1 MDQKDIR
8 QRETEEQETA
18 VLLKRLRVSAVF
30 HALLVLLGAFVTQ
43 FVASM
48 LCMIVTGVY
57 VLFVQGR
64 TREDL
69 SKLLMGS
76 LGDCSMIISLVY
88 AVGAIVWCG
97 ILYYRW
103 TWRERPFSYRKA
115 FEGARIP
122 CAIALGFGACMVFNV
137 IVSAAA
143 TLFPDAFVSYQKL
156 MGNLDFRASI
166 LTVPYV
172 MLAGPVAE
180 ELIFRGVILD
190 RLKPAFPFWVAN
202 VMQAAFFGFF
212 HLNVIQGLYAF
223 VLGILLGMV
232 VRVTGSIMG
241 SMITHITFNATS
253 IGLSV
258 LAVYAEGFYRKAA
271 VYILTAA
278 VICFILGFRYY
289 VHQYHVVMS
298 EESQTLE

>member
-8 QRETEEQETA
+8 QRETEGKETA

-76 LGDCSMIISLVY
+76 LGDYSMIISLVY

-115 FEGARIP
+115 FKGARIP

-137 IVSAAA
+137 IVSAASKFFKDA
-143 TLFPDAFVSYQKL
+143 YESNHKMMVNIDLIWIFPSECDPGLVRFCSWFFTGY
-156 MGNLDFRASI
+156 GCE
-166 LTVPYV
+166 
-172 MLAGPVAE
+172 G
-180 ELIFRGVILD
+180 D
-190 RLKPAFPFWVAN
+190 RKYHRFDD
-202 VMQAAFFGFF
+202 
-212 HLNVIQGLYAF
+212 HTY
-223 VLGILLGMV
+223 
-232 VRVTGSIMG
+232 
-241 SMITHITFNATS
+241 
-253 IGLSV
+253 
-258 LAVYAEGFYRKAA
+258 
-271 VYILTAA
+271 YI
-278 VICFILGFRYY
+278 
-289 VHQYHVVMS
+289 
-298 EESQTLE
+298 

>member
-8 QRETEEQETA
+8 QRETEGKETA

-103 TWRERPFSYRKA
+103 TWREQGFHVRSHW
-115 FEGARIP
+115 
-122 CAIALGFGACMVFNV
+122 ALVPV
-137 IVSAAA
+137 W
-143 TLFPDAFVSYQKL
+143 YL
-156 MGNLDFRASI
+156 M
-166 LTVPYV
+166 
-172 MLAGPVAE
+172 
-180 ELIFRGVILD
+180 
-190 RLKPAFPFWVAN
+190 
-202 VMQAAFFGFF
+202 
-212 HLNVIQGLYAF
+212 
-223 VLGILLGMV
+223 
-232 VRVTGSIMG
+232 
-241 SMITHITFNATS
+241 
-253 IGLSV
+253 
-258 LAVYAEGFYRKAA
+258 
-271 VYILTAA
+271 
-278 VICFILGFRYY
+278 
-289 VHQYHVVMS
+289 
-298 EESQTLE
+298 

>member
-8 QRETEEQETA
+8 QRETEGQETA

-69 SKLLMGS
+69 SKLLIGS
-76 LGDCSMIISLVY
+76 LGDYSMIISLVY

-172 MLAGPVAE
+172 MLAGGGGTDLSRRDLRP
-180 ELIFRGVILD
+180 
-190 RLKPAFPFWVAN
+190 LKAGISVLGCQCYAGSTFWV
-202 VMQAAFFGFF
+202 FPSECDPGP
-212 HLNVIQGLYAF
+212 
-223 VLGILLGMV
+223 
-232 VRVTGSIMG
+232 VRFCSWYFTGNG
-241 SMITHITFNATS
+241 C
-253 IGLSV
+253 
-258 LAVYAEGFYRKAA
+258 EGDRKYHRLDDHTY
-271 VYILTAA
+271 YI
-278 VICFILGFRYY
+278 
-289 VHQYHVVMS
+289 
-298 EESQTLE
+298 

>member
-8 QRETEEQETA
+8 QRETEGQETA

-48 LCMIVTGVY
+48 LCMIVTGAY

-76 LGDCSMIISLVY
+76 LGDYSMIISLVY

-115 FEGARIP
+115 FKGARIP

-143 TLFPDAFVSYQKL
+143 TLFPDAFVS
-156 MGNLDFRASI
+156 
-166 LTVPYV
+166 
-172 MLAGPVAE
+172 
-180 ELIFRGVILD
+180 D
-190 RLKPAFPFWVAN
+190 RKS
-202 VMQAAFFGFF
+202 
-212 HLNVIQGLYAF
+212 
-223 VLGILLGMV
+223 V
-232 VRVTGSIMG
+232 V
-241 SMITHITFNATS
+241 
-253 IGLSV
+253 
-258 LAVYAEGFYRKAA
+258 
-271 VYILTAA
+271 
-278 VICFILGFRYY
+278 
-289 VHQYHVVMS
+289 
-298 EESQTLE
+298 